1 MNDSPEKNDD
11 KKPGFSWYDPLQS
24 RGRVI
29 VVTVAGLIL
38 VGAVIAAVVLGIP
51 FF

>member
-1 MNDSPEKNDD
+1 MSDD
-11 KKPGFSWYDPLQS
+11 GKKPRFSWYEPLQN

-29 VVTVAGLIL
+29 VITVAGLIL
-38 VGAVIAAVVLGIP
+38 VGAVVAAVILGIP